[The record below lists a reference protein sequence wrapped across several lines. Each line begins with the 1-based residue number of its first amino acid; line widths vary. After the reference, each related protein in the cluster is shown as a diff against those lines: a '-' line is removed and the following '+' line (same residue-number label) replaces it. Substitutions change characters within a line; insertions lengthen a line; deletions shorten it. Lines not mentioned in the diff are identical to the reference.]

1 MAPGHIPG
9 LGSLTSFKNPM
20 PSSDL
25 HCVSLQ
31 VSTRPSL
38 IGYLTRVAFCLS
50 NNGAANHGKK
60 KKRQPTVPGFA
71 KTLAGLMSLAM
82 NNAAFERLL

>member
-9 LGSLTSFKNPM
+9 LGSHTSFKHPIFSYN
-20 PSSDL
+20 L
-25 HCVSLQ
+25 NCISLQ
-31 VSTRPSL
+31 VSTCPSL

-50 NNGAANHGKK
+50 IMELLTMAK

-71 KTLAGLMSLAM
+71 EILAGLMSLAM
-82 NNAAFERLL
+82 NNVALKRLL